1 MAMRAFIGQFLR
13 FGTVGAL
20 NTGIDYIV
28 FIALTWEGM
37 LPLPAQIVSY
47 LCGAANSY
55 LLNRGWT
62 FRGNSSQS
70 PQSRQLISFI
80 IVNLITLACTS
91 VVLEGLLHGTSWS
104 LLACKLIATLAGL
117 TINYTGS
124 RFWVFGS
131 RQGKERDAS

>member
-1 MAMRAFIGQFLR
+1 MRALIGQFLR

-20 NTGIDYIV
+20 NTGIDYII
-28 FIALTWEGM
+28 FIALTWGGM
-37 LPLPAQIVSY
+37 LPLPAQIISY

-62 FRGNSSQS
+62 FRGSSDQS

-80 IVNLITLACTS
+80 IVNLITLAITAA
-91 VVLEGLLHGTSWS
+91 VLEGLRYGTSWS
-104 LLACKLIATLAGL
+104 LPACKLIATLAGL
-117 TINYTGS
+117 AINYTGS
-124 RFWVFGS
+124 RFWIFGS